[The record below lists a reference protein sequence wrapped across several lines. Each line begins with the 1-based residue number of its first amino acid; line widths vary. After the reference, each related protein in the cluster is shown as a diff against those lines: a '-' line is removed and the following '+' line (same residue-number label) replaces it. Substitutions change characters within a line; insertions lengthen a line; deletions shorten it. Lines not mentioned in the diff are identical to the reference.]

1 MFKKSLVFIVVII
14 IQLSFLNLC
23 AQTRFSVSI
32 GAANPLGTFGS
43 VDASDDY
50 SNSAAMGAVLGVKVA
65 HQFQESR
72 FGIYGSVDFIYNGL
86 AKERVEDL
94 DDIYTFLNSDKDSYI
109 YEKFLNFPLAFGVL
123 YHYEIN
129 ENVSLMG
136 NVGLA
141 YNFSRI
147 TDGGIK
153 LGDDYEYRVQY
164 GWSSSAG
171 YKVGGG
177 ILFNNKVSL
186 SLDYFNLGENSF
198 SVKTSPIDIPSRYLI
213 KNTNVASLSLGIWF

>member
-1 MFKKSLVFIVVII
+1 MTKKSLMLVVVII
-14 IQLSFLNLC
+14 LQLSFLSSF
-23 AQTRFSVSI
+23 AQTRISVSI
-32 GAANPLGTFGS
+32 GAANPLNSFGS
-43 VDASDDY
+43 VDSTDAH
-50 SNSAAMGAVLGVKVA
+50 SNGAAMGAVIGVKVS
-65 HQFQESR
+65 HQFKESK
-72 FGIYGSVDFIYNGL
+72 FSMYGSLDLIYNGL
-86 AKERVEDL
+86 SKGRKEKL
-94 DDIYTFLNSDKDSYI
+94 DKLYSGIFGSSISYV
-109 YEKFLNFPLAFGVL
+109 YEQYLNFPVALGII
-123 YHYEIN
+123 YSHEIN
-129 ENVSLMG
+129 ESVSLMG

-147 TDGGIK
+147 TEGGIK
-153 LGDDYEYRVQY
+153 TGIGYPYRAEY